1 MSTASNLYAEKV
13 FSEHPLALWALDDK
27 ADYISLITENQR
39 LFSNWSVSGAVV
51 SQVNSDQSPFQGSV
65 TNRVTATTNS
75 TGFNQIVCISDDIV
89 NFSDLNDSLKTFS
102 IGAYLYSFTAGIS
115 GFELGYEYYD
125 VTTGTSVQHL
135 KSFDSPV
142 TDNWVFLSET
152 FEKPNDNTTL
162 RIVVK
167 INYFASENLGDVYR
181 FLVHGITLGQWSE
194 EFNST
199 SLGVNQ
205 IQIPSGILSGGPHY
219 GVEAVSYG
227 LQESPGYYLTSNSGF
242 VAKNTGIPMVYGATG
257 ITKLLPNNGLPS
269 LVIPGKGFLHENGKY
284 NNYTFEAW
292 LRVANDS
299 TTPQRIFGPINS
311 LDGLW
316 IDGPFIILRISNH
329 MATYYIGEW
338 GKPMLI
344 NIVYGDY
351 GANLLVNG
359 DLAASLSF
367 RSANV
372 FFQSNTNDW
381 LGFWCND
388 GVSSVEVDAVAIYS
402 YQVSEILAKRRFVYG
417 QGVDFPENINTAY
430 SGSSVF
436 VDYQYADYTNN
447 YTYPDLGKWNQ
458 GVRDNLTIRDN
469 VLSTPD
475 YSLPSL
481 VLESGS
487 SQQLSSV
494 VFTEQTQAE
503 AQTFF
508 TFKPNSQLSTN
519 GYLLFDNFNFLQE
532 EVKAFYSVIKV
543 KEVPTG
549 EEVVLHIESESTNS
563 SFSIVLNG
571 NSIDYKFV
579 YNGVESIIY
588 STIDYSVGDIFP
600 VGLDID
606 KFASYFGGNL
616 LSFFGNRTGLKF
628 YVGGTKEFATSFK
641 GNIYNVGFSNATNL
655 AKIKDLFNSRGCVLE
670 YEDVFNLYT
679 SQIDYDAGQYTGN
692 DPSFW
697 QYYLDGGTPTSYPSY
712 RLVDH
717 TASYTLIVKN
727 YFDKYYFDIA
737 VKSSWKDYIPLTYFA
752 ESVQDVNGDS
762 YYDLDF
768 IQFNIDYPAPS
779 VFVETPGT
787 PVPWKYG
794 SPTVLESGEVVP
806 SLLNQYSDPVR
817 RTYAALDNRL
827 FTGYN
832 DYEDL
837 KNRSSKTYSYDTTN
851 SYVRS
856 YVTFEYTSSGL
867 NTSDSYFTS
876 VVGAPKEGIVNPGT
890 DWMTTKY
897 EVVDSMLIYP
907 PAEDISSLSLVTRID
922 FEIHG
927 IITHD
932 IKLKTLEYA
941 SEAFNDSVPN
951 PVGTKFGNPIYPY
964 KKSGYYYSYKDK
976 NPFVIY
982 KKSSPYLFLTRY
994 SGITLKGSYDPSID
1008 RGLAI
1013 PINQTLAA
1021 DYKVMAMQ
1029 AALRFDQ
1036 DFFPYAPTQIF
1047 EVEAKDQRIKFFMV
1061 ANSSDGNRARIY
1073 AINAKTGQLE
1083 NGIAFY
1089 WNGKLV
1095 REPVLT
1101 VKEWGFIGISFSNI
1115 LDFSNAQG
1123 LIKVTGPVTVNTVS
1137 YYQTTT
1143 LQEVQ
1148 QVTTRPWFKVLYAG
1162 SEPLNWQFWNIPAYQ
1177 WGDVMVISTKSYY
1190 GVDPEVIYKS
1200 YTGTNKIIV
1209 ESDDVFSLG
1218 NYEYNFYQAAAW
1230 QQSTSSAV

>member
-13 FSEHPLALWALDDK
+13 FSEHPLALWALDDR
-27 ADYISLITENQR
+27 ADYISLITEQQR
-39 LFSNWSVSGAVV
+39 RFANWQITGATI
-51 SQVNSDQSPFQGSV
+51 SQAISDQSPFQDSV
-65 TNRVTATTNS
+65 TNRVTATVGNS
-75 TGFNQIVCISDDIV
+75 GFNQIVCISDDLV
-89 NFSDLNDSLKTFS
+89 NFSDLSASLKTFS
-102 IGAYLYSFTAGIS
+102 IGSYMYSFTAAIS
-115 GFELGYEYYD
+115 SFELGYEYTD
-125 VTTGTSVQHL
+125 PATNTVVQEL
-135 KSFDSPV
+135 KYFDAPINN
-142 TDNWVFLSET
+142 NWVFLSET
-152 FEKPNDNTTL
+152 FEPPSKDTTL

-167 INYFASENLGDVYR
+167 INYFASESAGEVYR

-227 LQESPGYYLTSNSGF
+227 LQESPGYYLASSSGF

-292 LRVANDS
+292 VRVANDS
-299 TTPQRIFGPINS
+299 VTPQRIFGPINS

-316 IDGPFIILRISNH
+316 IDGPFMILRISNH
-329 MATYYIGEW
+329 METYYVGEW

-367 RSANV
+367 RSADV

-388 GVSSVEVDAVAIYS
+388 GVSSVEVDTVALYS
-402 YQVSEILAKRRFVYG
+402 YQVSTIVAKRRFVYG

-436 VDYQYADYTNN
+436 IDYQYADYTNN

-458 GVRDNLTIRDN
+458 GVRDNLTIKDN
-469 VLSTPD
+469 ILSTPD
-475 YSLPSL
+475 YSLPTL

-487 SQQLSSV
+487 STDLSSV
-494 VFTEQTQAE
+494 VFTESVQSE
-503 AQTFF
+503 DQTFF
-508 TFKPNSQLSTN
+508 TFKPNSTLSKN

-543 KEVPTG
+543 KEVPAG
-549 EEVVLHIESESTNS
+549 EEVVLHVESENTNS
-563 SFSIVLNG
+563 SFSIVLSG
-571 NSIDYKFV
+571 SSIDYKFV
-579 YNGVESIIY
+579 YNGVESVVY

-600 VGLDID
+600 VGIDID
-606 KFASYFGGNL
+606 KFASYFGGDL

-641 GNIYNVGFSNATNL
+641 GNIYNVGFSNAANL
-655 AKIKDLFNSRGCVLE
+655 AKIKDLFNARGCVLE

-692 DPSFW
+692 DQSFW
-697 QYYLDGGTPTSYPSY
+697 QYYLDGGTPTSYSSY
-712 RLVDH
+712 RLTDH

-752 ESVQDVNGDS
+752 ESVQDINGDS

-779 VFVETPGT
+779 VFVETDT
-787 PVPWKYG
+787 P
-794 SPTVLESGEVVP
+794 
-806 SLLNQYSDPVR
+806 N
-817 RTYAALDNRL
+817 TYA
-827 FTGYN
+827 
-832 DYEDL
+832 
-837 KNRSSKTYSYDTTN
+837 YDTAN

-856 YVTFEYTSSGL
+856 YITFEYTSSGL
-867 NTSDSYFTS
+867 NTADLYFS
-876 VVGAPKEGIVNPGT
+876 SIKGAPKEGIVIPGA

-907 PAEDISSLSLVTRID
+907 PAEDISSLSLVTKVEFDIK
-922 FEIHG
+922 G

-932 IKLKTLEYA
+932 IQLKTLEYA
-941 SEAFNDSVPN
+941 SQAFNDSVPN
-951 PVGTKFGNPIYPY
+951 PVGTKFGTPIYPY
-964 KKSGYYYSYKDK
+964 VKSGYYYNYKNR

-982 KKSSPYLFLTRY
+982 KKSSPYLYLTRY
-994 SGITLKGSYDPSID
+994 SGITLKGDYDPSVD

-1013 PINQTLAA
+1013 PVNQALAT

-1036 DFFPYAPTQIF
+1036 DVFPDTPTKIF
-1047 EVEAKDQRIKFFMV
+1047 EIEAKDQHIKFFMI
-1061 ANSSDGNRARIY
+1061 ANSSDRNRARVY

-1095 REPVLT
+1095 REPILT
-1101 VKEWGFIGISFSNI
+1101 TKEWGFIGVSFSNI
-1115 LDFSNAQG
+1115 LDFRNTQG
-1123 LIKVTGPVTVNTVS
+1123 LIKITGPVTVNTVS
-1137 YYQTTT
+1137 HYQITT

-1148 QVTTRPWFKVLYAG
+1148 QVTTRPWFKVMYAG
-1162 SEPLNWQFWNIPAYQ
+1162 TEELDWQFWNVPAYK
-1177 WGDVMVISTKSYY
+1177 WANVMVISTKSYY
-1190 GVDPEVIYKS
+1190 GVDPEAIYKS
-1200 YTGTNKIIV
+1200 YTGTNKIII
-1209 ESDDVFSLG
+1209 EDDDVFSIG

-1230 QQSTSSAV
+1230 QQSTSNAV